1 VIKLVDK
8 KELLLERE
16 RIKEQEEKK
25 RLEKIKKK
33 EEADAKQAAL
43 DAIRK
48 IPPFEMFKSE
58 TDKYS
63 KFDDKVRIFTFYL
76 CSTLKTLFNSK
87 PLQVSFQ

>member
-1 VIKLVDK
+1 MIKLVDK

-63 KFDDKVRIFTFYL
+63 KFDDKVKIFTFAQRSKL
-76 CSTLKTLFNSK
+76 CSIANPYK
-87 PLQVSFQ
+87 

>member
-1 VIKLVDK
+1 MIKLVDK

-63 KFDDKVRIFTFYL
+63 KFDDKVKFFTFAQRSKL
-76 CSTLKTLFNSK
+76 CSIANPYK
-87 PLQVSFQ
+87 